1 MQGLIGMKEVVIGSA
16 EHEGREAG
24 ESLMREIP
32 ADNKNWNKYQ
42 PLKMR
47 GNDYKYLL
55 FYVYLSYHGEKTIRL
70 GCNESNR
77 KKIN

>member
-1 MQGLIGMKEVVIGSA
+1 LSLKLDQSLIGMKEVVIGSA

-47 GNDYKYLL
+47 AMITTICYFRCILATR
-55 FYVYLSYHGEKTIRL
+55 EKKRS
-70 GCNESNR
+70 G
-77 KKIN
+77 